1 MMLMISMCLVP
12 VFGMKT
18 EAKRIYTGNA
28 RVDCAAEKL
37 IKKCSKP
44 GMTNQQ
50 KLKSV
55 YLYLVKHMKYTR
67 KKGSVRLKVTKK
79 ELKEFRKE
87 TAALYK
93 EGKIQYSSKFATIY
107 DNLLTLRGKCKD
119 MSGAFCILANHLGYR
134 AGYKTGMYVR
144 SNGIAS
150 HHWWNYVMIKG
161 KKYYCDV
168 QAANCSW
175 DKHHSEKAV
184 EKYYL
189 KTRKSRVWRRHHR

>member
-1 MMLMISMCLVP
+1 MNFRRKILMMLMISMCLVP

-67 KKGSVRLKVTKK
+67 KKGPVRLKVTKK

-144 SNGIAS
+144 SN
-150 HHWWNYVMIKG
+150 V
-161 KKYYCDV
+161 
-168 QAANCSW
+168 
-175 DKHHSEKAV
+175 
-184 EKYYL
+184 
-189 KTRKSRVWRRHHR
+189 